1 MMNQNTSS
9 LIALLVSVFFAGS
22 YLRGEI
28 GRRAEMK
35 AELRSMKEQQERTMA
50 MVDSLNQSY
59 SAKKLEF
66 LEMNKKL
73 YSQLDTLLDLKMA
86 NSAKLRDA
94 VKQVNES
101 RILLENDISE
111 LKGINEANG
120 IKNTHNNQ

>member
-1 MMNQNTSS
+1 MNQNTSS

-120 IKNTHNNQ
+120 IKNINNNQ

>member
-1 MMNQNTSS
+1 MNQNTSS

>member
-1 MMNQNTSS
+1 MNQGTSS

-28 GRRAEMK
+28 SRRAEMK
-35 AELRSMKEQQERTMA
+35 AELRTIKEQQERTMA
-50 MVDSLNQSY
+50 MVDSLNRSY

-73 YSQLDTLLDLKMA
+73 YSQLDTLLDLKLA

-94 VKQVNES
+94 TKQVNES
-101 RILLENDISE
+101 RILLENDITE
-111 LKGINEANG
+111 LKALNKAQGIN
-120 IKNTHNNQ
+120 Q

>member
-1 MMNQNTSS
+1 MLNQNTSS
-9 LIALLVSVFFAGS
+9 LIALLASVFFAGA

-50 MVDSLNQSY
+50 LVDSLNQSY

-101 RILLENDISE
+101 RILLENDIQD
-111 LKGINEANG
+111 LKSVIKDNGIN
-120 IKNTHNNQ
+120 Q